1 LTLLGTIVNAVLSA
15 LLLAIFVRSII
26 TWFPISPN
34 HPFRA
39 MLDQITEPILLPIRR
54 LLPRTGSLDLSPMVA
69 ILLILLI
76 QTVLNSL

>member
-1 LTLLGTIVNAVLSA
+1 MNVLGTIVNAVLSA
-15 LLLAIFVRSII
+15 LLLAIFVRSIL

-54 LLPRTGSLDLSPMVA
+54 LMPRTGSLDLSPMVA
-69 ILLILLI
+69 ILIILLI
-76 QTVLNSL
+76 QTVLSGL